1 MNNICLDLPVIALR
15 GLTIL
20 PNMIVHFEVSR
31 ERSKAAIEAAM
42 TKDQNILLLTQ
53 KDIEVEEPGR
63 EDLYDFGTVAKIKQ
77 LVKLPKDS
85 LRVMVEG
92 TYRAHLD
99 NLVSVNPML
108 EAEVTVFDKTICEID
123 ALEQAGYVRYIH
135 ELLQNYA
142 AQNPNFSVELVRQL
156 LEEENLLKLV
166 DQLCTNLPME
176 YKERQKCLEAVD
188 LQMRFENLVDFMNRE
203 IEMIRIT
210 REIQEKV
217 KERVDKNQR
226 EYILREQMKVIRE
239 ELGEDN
245 TQSDAEQF
253 EAQLAELEAGDD
265 IKEKIQKEIDRF
277 RSSANMA
284 SENGVIRGYV
294 GAV

>member
-108 EAEVTVFDKTICEID
+108 EAEVSR
-123 ALEQAGYVRYIH
+123 QAMCAISMS
-135 ELLQNYA
+135 
-142 AQNPNFSVELVRQL
+142 FSRI
-156 LEEENLLKLV
+156 
-166 DQLCTNLPME
+166 
-176 YKERQKCLEAVD
+176 
-188 LQMRFENLVDFMNRE
+188 MRLR
-203 IEMIRIT
+203 IRISVWNWCVSFW
-210 REIQEKV
+210 K
-217 KERVDKNQR
+217 K
-226 EYILREQMKVIRE
+226 
-239 ELGEDN
+239 
-245 TQSDAEQF
+245 
-253 EAQLAELEAGDD
+253 
-265 IKEKIQKEIDRF
+265 KIC
-277 RSSANMA
+277 
-284 SENGVIRGYV
+284 
-294 GAV
+294 

>member
-108 EAEVTVFDKTICEID
+108 EAEV
-123 ALEQAGYVRYIH
+123 
-135 ELLQNYA
+135 
-142 AQNPNFSVELVRQL
+142 P
-156 LEEENLLKLV
+156 
-166 DQLCTNLPME
+166 
-176 YKERQKCLEAVD
+176 
-188 LQMRFENLVDFMNRE
+188 
-203 IEMIRIT
+203 
-210 REIQEKV
+210 
-217 KERVDKNQR
+217 
-226 EYILREQMKVIRE
+226 
-239 ELGEDN
+239 
-245 TQSDAEQF
+245 
-253 EAQLAELEAGDD
+253 
-265 IKEKIQKEIDRF
+265 
-277 RSSANMA
+277 
-284 SENGVIRGYV
+284 
-294 GAV
+294 